1 MWLGVS
7 ANSHLLRFILI
18 FQMVMENSS
27 NISDLRSKYPLFFDN
42 SKKLV

>member
-7 ANSHLLRFILI
+7 VSNHLLRFILI
-18 FQMVMENSS
+18 FQMVMENST
-27 NISDLRSKYPLFFDN
+27 NFSDLRSKQLLFLNN